1 MNTTQ
6 LKLDKYL
13 SRDAA
18 GPLKP
23 ILLPKPND
31 SKGFSSF
38 STSLSSRPDGTTGPD
53 RSQWR
58 PMTKN
63 TYATTSMRTIQ
74 IIDPSMIPS
83 APVSTLKHMQSVQ
96 NLFSIGKRM
105 PEIEIALKQLIA
117 NMETC
122 PRADEEAIQPLS
134 LRNVTLHGYQRH
146 ALAWMQWRETNPPF
160 GGNNFEKLLK
170 QK

>member
-13 SRDAA
+13 SRDAT
-18 GPLKP
+18 GPSKP
-23 ILLPKPND
+23 FLLPKPPEI
-31 SKGFSSF
+31 KGFSTISNR
-38 STSLSSRPDGTTGPD
+38 SDGTAGPD

-74 IIDPSMIPS
+74 IIDLTMVPS

-122 PRADEEAIQPLS
+122 PRAEEEAIQPLS

-160 GGNNFEKLLK
+160 GGKNVRNLFK
-170 QK
+170 QI